1 MQFTCIGLIAV
12 PLGDVVDLE
21 VGVGV
26 AELCVVVVA
35 VVEIDQG
42 IGGVLNVVVDV
53 GRTLGRHALAFQSL
67 RSANGSSPE

>member
-12 PLGDVVDLE
+12 PLEVVDLE

-26 AELCVVVVA
+26 VELCVVVVA

-53 GRTLGRHALAFQSL
+53 VGKRLGAMI
-67 RSANGSSPE
+67 

>member
-12 PLGDVVDLE
+12 PLEVVVDLE

-26 AELCVVVVA
+26 VELRVVV

-42 IGGVLNVVVDV
+42 IGGILNVAVDV

-67 RSANGSSPE
+67 RSANGSGPE

>member
-12 PLGDVVDLE
+12 PLEVVDLE

-26 AELCVVVVA
+26 VELRVVVVA

-53 GRTLGRHALAFQSL
+53 VGKRLGAMI
-67 RSANGSSPE
+67 